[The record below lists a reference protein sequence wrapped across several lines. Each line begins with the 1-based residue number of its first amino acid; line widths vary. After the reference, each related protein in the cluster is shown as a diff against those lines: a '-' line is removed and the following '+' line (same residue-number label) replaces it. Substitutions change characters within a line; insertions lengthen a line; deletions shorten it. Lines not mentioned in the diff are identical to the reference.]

1 MELQIAHNGKI
12 PCVCCGSQDTQW
24 LYKNL
29 TSVYSQKPYHLF
41 RCNTCTHVTTVP
53 QPTAAEL
60 RDIYSATY
68 LYPVHKLII
77 GEKKYR
83 AKGTARFVQHLV
95 SGRKG
100 LRILEAGCMYGY
112 LLEVLKDEHE
122 VCGIEIGE
130 EPVKHCVEKG
140 LNVKDISVESFLE
153 QENGPY
159 DVIILSHVLEHL
171 IDPAAVLTGLSR
183 LLNPGGLLVI
193 CVPNHRSFTRK
204 IFGRYWGWWQVPVH
218 LNHFNKD
225 SLNAIARKSGLSVI
239 KSRERGGDSLMLLI
253 NFMNLFGSGKK
264 SQSLGYIKTT
274 IIRINTAL
282 FRYWYQ
288 IGNEEIAVAMRKDG

>member
-1 MELQIAHNGKI
+1 LELQN
-12 PCVCCGSQDTQW
+12 
-24 LYKNL
+24 
-29 TSVYSQKPYHLF
+29 
-41 RCNTCTHVTTVP
+41 
-53 QPTAAEL
+53 
-60 RDIYSATY
+60 IYSATY

-83 AKGTARFVQHLV
+83 AQGTARFVRQIL
-95 SGRKG
+95 SGRKR

-122 VCGIEIGE
+122 VSGIEIGE
-130 EPVKHCVEKG
+130 EPVKHCIEKG

-153 QENGPY
+153 QENGQY

-171 IDPAAVLTGLSR
+171 TDPAAVLSGLSG
-183 LLNPGGLLVI
+183 LLSPGGMLVI

-204 IFGRYWGWWQVPVH
+204 VFGRYWGWWQVPVH
-218 LNHFNKD
+218 LNHFNQE
-225 SLNAIARKSGLSVI
+225 SLNAIAGKSGLSVI
-239 KSRERGGDSLMLLI
+239 QSRVRGGDSLMLLI

-264 SQSLGYIKTT
+264 SQSIGCIKTT

-282 FRYWYQ
+282 FRYWYR
-288 IGNEEIAVAMRKDG
+288 ISNEEIAVAMKKTK